1 MKANLETRTDTNGRR
16 GILSLVF
23 AAAAL
28 AGCAQTVD
36 NLPPLPQESFPQPG
50 YTALPP
56 YRVQVGDVL
65 SLKLILNPE
74 LNEEVVVRP
83 DGKISTTVAQDVQAF
98 GRTPAEI
105 TGDLRNGYRG
115 TLRD

>member
-1 MKANLETRTDTNGRR
+1 MMTTQPNLTLLAGAKMRGRFF
-16 GILSLVF
+16 SLMF

-28 AGCAQTVD
+28 VGCAQTVD
-36 NLPPLPQESFPQPG
+36 GLPALPQESTPQPG
-50 YTALPP
+50 PIANLPP

-83 DGKISTTVAQDVQAF
+83 DGKISTAVAQDVQAY

-105 TGDLRNGYRG
+105 TSDL
-115 TLRD
+115 